1 MASRS
6 WVWVG
11 VILGAACAARRAPP
25 EAPGGGQRY
34 DEAIRLICTVDDRL
48 EPGLRDDPLARSR
61 ARWDRIREEV
71 TNPDGI
77 YLRTILEAKPPGE
90 RRTLLAAEA
99 AGAGL
104 ADCPLAT
111 AFAAEDEQ

>member
-11 VILGAACAARRAPP
+11 VVLGAACAARREPP
-25 EAPGGGQRY
+25 DAPGEGQRY
-34 DEAIRLICTVDDRL
+34 EEAIRLICTVDDRL
-48 EPGLRDDPLARSR
+48 EPEWRDDPLAQSR
-61 ARWDRIREEV
+61 VRWDRIREEV

-77 YLRTILEAKPPGE
+77 YLRTLLEAKPPGE

-99 AGAGL
+99 AEAGI

-111 AFAAEDEQ
+111 AFAAEDEP